1 MIKSYERLKKQN
13 KERIRVPRTV
23 QDTIPVDSVYKDGI
37 FRSGNRY
44 TKSYR
49 FLDINYKIASGED
62 KNNLFLTYSDLL
74 NSFDPSVMTK
84 ITINNRKVDI
94 KKFKEKV
101 VAINR
106 VAKVVKG
113 GRNFRFSAVV
123 VVGDENGHVGIG
135 NGKAAEVPDA
145 IKKAIEDAKK
155 NLIEVPIVGTTV
167 PHEYLGTFGSASVL
181 IKPGAEGSGLI
192 AGGSV
197 RPILELAG
205 YRDIKTKVIG
215 TNNPRNVG
223 YATMNALENMAT
235 AESIA
240 KKRGK
245 KVEEI

>member
-1 MIKSYERLKKQN
+1 MEEEQAVEI
-13 KERIRVPRTV
+13 
-23 QDTIPVDSVYKDGI
+23 
-37 FRSGNRY
+37 
-44 TKSYR
+44 
-49 FLDINYKIASGED
+49 
-62 KNNLFLTYSDLL
+62 
-74 NSFDPSVMTK
+74 
-84 ITINNRKVDI
+84 
-94 KKFKEKV
+94 KEKV

-123 VVGDENGHVGIG
+123 VVGDEKGHVGMG

-155 NLIEVPIVGTTV
+155 NLIEVPMIGTTI
-167 PHEYLGTFGSASVL
+167 PHEFVGKFGSANVL
-181 IKPGAEGSGLI
+181 LKPAPQGSGII

-205 YRDIKTKVIG
+205 YRDVKTKVIG

-223 YATMNALENMAT
+223 YATINALKNISTSED
-235 AESIA
+235 IA

-245 KVEEI
+245 KVEEVI

>member
-1 MIKSYERLKKQN
+1 MEEKTME
-13 KERIRVPRTV
+13 
-23 QDTIPVDSVYKDGI
+23 
-37 FRSGNRY
+37 
-44 TKSYR
+44 
-49 FLDINYKIASGED
+49 
-62 KNNLFLTYSDLL
+62 
-74 NSFDPSVMTK
+74 
-84 ITINNRKVDI
+84 
-94 KKFKEKV
+94 FKEKV

-135 NGKAAEVPDA
+135 NGKATEVPDA

-167 PHEYLGTFGSASVL
+167 PHEYLGKFGSASVL
-181 IKPGAEGSGLI
+181 IKPAAEGSGLI

-223 YATMNALENMAT
+223 YATINALENMIT
-235 AESIA
+235 AENMA

-245 KVEEI
+245 KVEEIL